1 MSLSNTERSGL
12 SPLARGTLCY
22 PLKTADSRRFIPAG
36 AGNTLLP
43 AQNRRFASVYPRW
56 RGEHFATRSKPP
68 IRVGLSP
75 LARGTLCYAAQNRRF
90 ASVYP
95 RWRGEH
101 SASVQ
106 AGTRYSGLSPLAR
119 GTLCYPLKTADS
131 RRFIPAGAGNTRP
144 ASRLAPDIPVY
155 PRWRGEHSI
164 NCGGS
169 EANSGL
175 SPLARGT
182 HTAANYGSRNAR
194 FIPAGAGNTSRQ
206 RRGGPR

>member
-1 MSLSNTERSGL
+1 MKKIRFIPAGAGNTRPCNRNGDFNSVYPRWRGEHCWMSLSNTERSGL

-75 LARGTLCYAAQNRRF
+75 LARGTLCY
-90 ASVYP
+90 
-95 RWRGEH
+95 
-101 SASVQ
+101 
-106 AGTRYSGLSPLAR
+106 
-119 GTLCYPLKTADS
+119 PLKTADS

-155 PRWRGEHSI
+155 PRWRGEHI
-164 NCGGS
+164 PQQITVP
-169 EANSGL
+169 ETRGL

-182 HTAANYGSRNAR
+182 LHANAEAGRVNR
-194 FIPAGAGNTSRQ
+194 FIPAGAGNTLSIHICF
-206 RRGGPR
+206 

>member
-1 MSLSNTERSGL
+1 M
-12 SPLARGTLCY
+12 
-22 PLKTADSRRFIPAG
+22 KKIRFIPAG
-36 AGNTLLP
+36 AGNTRP
-43 AQNRRFASVYPRW
+43 CNRNGDFNSVYPRW
-56 RGEHFATRSKPP
+56 RGEHCWMS
-68 IRVGLSP
+68 LSNTE
-75 LARGTLCYAAQNRRF
+75 R
-90 ASVYP
+90 
-95 RWRGEH
+95 
-101 SASVQ
+101 
-106 AGTRYSGLSPLAR
+106 SGLSPLAR

>member
-1 MSLSNTERSGL
+1 MKKIRFIPAGAGNTRPCNRNGDFNSVYPRWRGEHCWMSLSNTERSGL

-43 AQNRRFASVYPRW
+43 
-56 RGEHFATRSKPP
+56 
-68 IRVGLSP
+68 
-75 LARGTLCYAAQNRRF
+75 AQNRRF

-194 FIPAGAGNTSRQ
+194 FIPAGAGNTLSIHICF
-206 RRGGPR
+206 

>member
-1 MSLSNTERSGL
+1 MAVYPRWRGEHALQRLAQELLLRFIPAGAGNTFFVASSRIFSPVYPRWRGEHAVVRPGSAVESGL
-12 SPLARGTLCY
+12 SPLARGTRYAACL
-22 PLKTADSRRFIPAG
+22 S
-36 AGNTLLP
+36 NEE
-43 AQNRRFASVYPRW
+43 NSVYPRW
-56 RGEHFATRSKPP
+56 RGEHCWMS
-68 IRVGLSP
+68 LSNTE
-75 LARGTLCYAAQNRRF
+75 R
-90 ASVYP
+90 
-95 RWRGEH
+95 
-101 SASVQ
+101 
-106 AGTRYSGLSPLAR
+106 SGLSPLAR

-155 PRWRGEHSI
+155 PRWRGEH
-164 NCGGS
+164 G
-169 EANSGL
+169 AFLYPRHARRGL

>member
-1 MSLSNTERSGL
+1 MR
-12 SPLARGTLCY
+12 P
-22 PLKTADSRRFIPAG
+22 
-36 AGNTLLP
+36 
-43 AQNRRFASVYPRW
+43 
-56 RGEHFATRSKPP
+56 
-68 IRVGLSP
+68 
-75 LARGTLCYAAQNRRF
+75 AQNRRF

-155 PRWRGEHSI
+155 PRWRGEHFATRSKPPI
-164 NCGGS
+164 RV
-169 EANSGL
+169 GL

-182 HTAANYGSRNAR
+182 LGQRPGWHPIFR
-194 FIPAGAGNTSRQ
+194 FIPAGAGNTVLTAVAVRPIAVYP
-206 RRGGPR
+206 RWRGEHIPQQITVPETRGLSPLARGTLHANAEAGRVNRFIPAGAGNTLSIHICF